1 MGSVIAILLFG
12 SIVVILLCFASMFW
26 FGGLLLPL
34 FFKGGP
40 FVPSSNK
47 RTQTMIRLANIK
59 PTDRVVDL
67 GSGEGKFLVEAIRAG
82 AQSAE
87 GYEIHPGL
95 VVYSRLRAKLNKM
108 QNKIKIHQ
116 RSFWKADV
124 SNATIVFL
132 YQLPDHMQKLQD
144 KLEKELPI
152 GARVISNTFSF
163 PTWLPIKQEEKTY
176 VYEQTKKER

>member
-1 MGSVIAILLFG
+1 
-12 SIVVILLCFASMFW
+12 
-26 FGGLLLPL
+26 
-34 FFKGGP
+34 
-40 FVPSSNK
+40 
-47 RTQTMIRLANIK
+47 MIRLANIK

>member
-1 MGSVIAILLFG
+1 MGYAIAILLFG
-12 SIVVILLCFASMFW
+12 SIVVILVCFASVFW
-26 FGGLLLPL
+26 FGGLLLPVI
-34 FFKGGP
+34 FKGGP

-47 RTQTMIRLANIK
+47 RMQVMIRLANIK

-95 VVYSRLRAKLNKM
+95 VVYSRLRAKKNKM
-108 QNKIKIHQ
+108 QNKIRIHQ
-116 RSFWKADV
+116 QSFWKADV

-132 YQLPDHMQKLQD
+132 YQLPDSMQKLQD
-144 KLEKELPI
+144 KLQKELPI

-163 PTWLPIKQEEKTY
+163 PTWPSSKQEDNIY
-176 VYEQTKKER
+176 VYEKKA